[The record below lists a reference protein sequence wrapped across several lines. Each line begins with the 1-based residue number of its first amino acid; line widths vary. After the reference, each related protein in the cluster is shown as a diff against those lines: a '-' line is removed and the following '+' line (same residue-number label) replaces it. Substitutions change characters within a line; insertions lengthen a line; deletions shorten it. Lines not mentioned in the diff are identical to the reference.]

1 MHPSPRQGPDD
12 MDDAQNPGEDLDEL
26 EGLSMTDLLLRL
38 ARHDERALRALLLR
52 RHRWADAFLGVVTH
66 LGGAVVSIAIAVTVW
81 LAVPS
86 LSRTGLLAG
95 FALAVSHGLVQLVK
109 RTASRPRPQMPP
121 GLETL
126 VRTPD
131 RFSFP
136 SGHSAAALSVGMP
149 IALAIGGLWGWA
161 ILGLA
166 LTVGFSR
173 AYLGVHYPGDVLMG
187 WLLALLG
194 IWAGVLI
201 GI

>member
-1 MHPSPRQGPDD
+1 
-12 MDDAQNPGEDLDEL
+12 MDDSQDPVEEL
-26 EGLSMTDLLLRL
+26 EETSVTELILRL

-52 RHRWADAFLGVVTH
+52 RHRWADAILGFITH
-66 LGGAVVSIAIAVTVW
+66 LGGATVSILTVLTVW
-81 LAVPS
+81 LAIPS
-86 LSRTGLLAG
+86 LSRAGLLGA
-95 FALAVSHGLVQLVK
+95 FALALSHGLVQLIK
-109 RTASRPRPQMPP
+109 RTANRPRPQMPP

-136 SGHSAAALSVGMP
+136 SGHSAAALAVGLP
-149 IALAIGGLWGWA
+149 IALAIGGFWGWVVV
-161 ILGLA
+161 GLA

-173 AYLGVHYPGDVLMG
+173 AYLGVHYPGDVVMG
-187 WLLALLG
+187 WLLALIG

>member
-1 MHPSPRQGPDD
+1 MEDP
-12 MDDAQNPGEDLDEL
+12 QNPGEEVSVTEL
-26 EGLSMTDLLLRL
+26 ILRL
-38 ARHDERALRALLLR
+38 THHDERALKALLLR
-52 RHRWADAFLGVVTH
+52 RRRWADAVLGLVTH
-66 LGGAVVSIAIAVTVW
+66 LGGATLSILIAAIAW

-86 LSRTGLLAG
+86 LSRAGLMGA
-95 FALAVSHGLVQLVK
+95 FALTVSFGMVQLIK
-109 RTASRPRPQMPP
+109 RFVNRPRPQMPP

-136 SGHSAAALSVGMP
+136 SGHAAASLSVGMP
-149 IALAIGGLWGWA
+149 IALAVGGLWGWL

-173 AYLGVHYPGDVLMG
+173 AYLGVHFPGDVLAG

>member
-1 MHPSPRQGPDD
+1 MT
-12 MDDAQNPGEDLDEL
+12 EL
-26 EGLSMTDLLLRL
+26 ILRL
-38 ARHDERALRALLLR
+38 THHDERALKALLLR
-52 RHRWADAFLGVVTH
+52 RRRWADAVLGLVTH
-66 LGGAVVSIAIAVTVW
+66 LGGATLSILIAATAW

-86 LSRTGLLAG
+86 LARAGLLGA
-95 FALAVSHGLVQLVK
+95 FALSVSFGMVQLIK
-109 RTASRPRPQMPP
+109 RFVDRPRPQMPP

-136 SGHSAAALSVGMP
+136 SGHSAASLSVGLP
-149 IALAIGGLWGWA
+149 IALAIGGLWGWG

-166 LTVGFSR
+166 VTVGFSR
-173 AYLGVHYPGDVLMG
+173 AYLGVHYPGDVLAG

>member
-1 MHPSPRQGPDD
+1 M
-12 MDDAQNPGEDLDEL
+12 EDSQHSDPEL
-26 EGLSMTDLLLRL
+26 EELKGLSVAELFLRL
-38 ARHDERALRALLLR
+38 TRHDERALKALLLR
-52 RHRWADAFLGVVTH
+52 RHRWADALLGLVTH
-66 LGGAVVSIAIAVTVW
+66 LGGAVLSTLIAVTVW

-86 LSRTGLLAG
+86 LSRTGLLAA
-95 FALAVSHGLVQLVK
+95 FALALSHGLVQLVK
-109 RTASRPRPQMPP
+109 RTVNRPRPRMPP

-136 SGHSAAALSVGMP
+136 SGHSASSLSVGLP
-149 IALAIGGLWGWA
+149 LATAIGGLWGWA
-161 ILGLA
+161 ILALA

-173 AYLGVHYPGDVLMG
+173 AYLGVHYPGDVLAG
-187 WLLALLG
+187 WLLALVG